1 MSIFQSIWSDVQR
14 QLQYGNM
21 VTQLIIVNVAVF
33 IGVHLLDLILA
44 IGGSGL
50 DLAWLAMPM
59 GAREL
64 LFKPWTPITYM
75 FLHWDFWHILWNMVF
90 LYWFGRILQDLLG
103 NARILP
109 VYFYGGLAGGA
120 LAFLLLNVLPDQQAT
135 ILLGAS
141 AGVSAVLMAAATLA
155 PDYVIVL
162 FVWPVR
168 IKYIALARIILDLIA
183 VKAFVNTGG
192 SVAHLGGVAMGY
204 AFIRL
209 LQNGT
214 DLSVGFN
221 AALDG
226 IQGFFGGLRRKNMRV
241 VHRNPNPTPSSGP
254 AAGGPVRT
262 SPVGSGSKTV
272 RRARRKRSNVA
283 TGAEAS
289 DVQTRVDAILDKIGV
304 SGYDSLSKEEQEFLR
319 RFSNDG

>member
-1 MSIFQSIWSDVQR
+1 MSIFQSIWNDVER
-14 QLQYGNM
+14 QLRYGNV
-21 VTQLIIVNVAVF
+21 VTQLIIANVAVF
-33 IGVHLLDLILA
+33 IGVHLLDLVLKIA
-44 IGGSGL
+44 GSGL

-59 GAREL
+59 TGGEL
-64 LFKPWTPITYM
+64 LVKPWTVFTYM
-75 FLHWDFWHILWNMVF
+75 FLHWDFWHILWNMLF

-103 NARILP
+103 NGRILP
-109 VYFYGGLAGGA
+109 VYVYGGLAGA
-120 LAFLLLNVLPDQQAT
+120 VLSFALLNVLPDQQAT

-168 IKYIALARIILDLIA
+168 IKYIALARIVLDLIA

-214 DLSVGFN
+214 DLSLGFHR
-221 AALDG
+221 AVDAV
-226 IQGFFGGLRRKNMRV
+226 QGLFRGSRRKGPRV
-241 VHRNPNPTPSSGP
+241 AYRNTEGSASGES
-254 AAGGPVRT
+254 ATA
-262 SPVGSGSKTV
+262 TV
-272 RRARRKRSNVA
+272 RRARRVRRTKVA
-283 TGAEAS
+283 SGAGGA
-289 DVQTRVDAILDKIGV
+289 DIQARVDAILDKIGQ
-304 SGYDSLSKEEQEFLR
+304 SGYDSLSKEEKEFLFK
-319 RFSNDG
+319 FSKDG

>member
-1 MSIFQSIWSDVQR
+1 MSIFSSIWSDVQR

-21 VTQLIIVNVAVF
+21 VTQLIIANVAVF
-33 IGVHLLDLILA
+33 IGVHLLDLILRIA
-44 IGGSGL
+44 GSGL

-59 GAREL
+59 TGGEL
-64 LFKPWTPITYM
+64 LFRPWTPITYM

-103 NARILP
+103 NGRILP
-109 VYFYGGLAGGA
+109 IYFYGGLAGAA

-209 LQNGT
+209 LQSGT
-214 DLSVGFN
+214 DLSAGFN
-221 AALDG
+221 ATVAS
-226 IQGFFGGLRRKNMRV
+226 IQGLFSGSRKRNMRV
-241 VHRNPNPTPSSGP
+241 VHRNTEGSRSSRSSSG
-254 AAGGPVRT
+254 GSDRN
-262 SPVGSGSKTV
+262 SPIKTV
-272 RRARRKRSNVA
+272 RRARRKRSNVPS
-283 TGAEAS
+283 GANAN
-289 DVQTRVDAILDKIGV
+289 DVQTRVDEILDKIGV
-304 SGYDSLSKEEQEFLR
+304 SGYDSLSKEEQDFLR